1 MAVRFLAIIRELK
14 WVEAFTM
21 LDAVPLH
28 DFVSTAKVDLVA
40 TITPYAQDCI
50 IVKGQDTT
58 GILNDEPY
66 QMIHA

>member
-1 MAVRFLAIIRELK
+1 
-14 WVEAFTM
+14 M
-21 LDAVPLH
+21 LDALPLN
-28 DFVSTAKVDLVA
+28 DFVSATKVDMVA
-40 TITPYAQDCI
+40 TITPYKQDCI